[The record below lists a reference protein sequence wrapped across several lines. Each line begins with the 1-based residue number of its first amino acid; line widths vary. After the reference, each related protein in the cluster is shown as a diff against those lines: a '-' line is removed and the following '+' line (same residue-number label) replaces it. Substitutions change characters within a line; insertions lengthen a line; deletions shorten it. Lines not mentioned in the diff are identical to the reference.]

1 MSKVIVTTVYQLDEL
16 SDAAREKARA
26 WYREGSFDYDWFDA
40 VYEYFQHICDIL
52 GVRLKTRAVRLYGG
66 HTRQEPCIWFRG
78 FWSQGDGACFEAYYA
93 WQPQASRQI
102 RDYAPQ
108 DAGLHRIADALQA
121 IQRRNFWQLHAEIR
135 HRGNYYHEYC
145 MVIAVGRDCATG
157 QAMTVDA
164 ETSVSEALR
173 ELARWLYR
181 RLEDEY
187 ACLTSDDAVDEAI
200 AANEYT
206 FTESGH
212 RFG

>member
-1 MSKVIVTTVYQLDEL
+1 
-16 SDAAREKARA
+16 
-26 WYREGSFDYDWFDA
+26 
-40 VYEYFQHICDIL
+40 
-52 GVRLKTRAVRLYGG
+52 
-66 HTRQEPCIWFRG
+66 
-78 FWSQGDGACFEAYYA
+78 
-93 WQPQASRQI
+93 
-102 RDYAPQ
+102 
-108 DAGLHRIADALQA
+108 
-121 IQRRNFWQLHAEIR
+121 
-135 HRGNYYHEYC
+135 

-187 ACLTSDDAVDEAI
+187 DCLTSDDAVDEAI